1 MARRLICALA
11 ALARAYDW
19 TTPDAGLTPFNCT
32 AFPNPIQV
40 LLADGQKAPYNVSEL
55 DLATGRYTK
64 ICPNGFPTTKAVNGF
79 ALMQYPAT
87 GPQGP
92 ALADNVYGFVCVP
105 GQRKLQRFDCDS
117 ISQVDGTLNQQGEGQ
132 GKTCNAATFVGST
145 YYYTNGLQGANN
157 QIYLVSDVD
166 TDAPFFQPRGDAL
179 FNVSDKVLKGA
190 ENDITSLEEDTT
202 GAFTELIA
210 DGQPGRKYVVGLAEG
225 SVGAELFVARLDV
238 NAPGT
243 PAYYAVLYTDCAS
256 VDWSLRPKNA
266 QPPTPNNGCLIG
278 SSPTTA
284 GACRRRRSAGRR
296 RLPSARAVAGAAS
309 AGASPCSPGASS
321 TRTTTPSTST
331 TTENTR

>member
-19 TTPDAGLTPFNCT
+19 TTPDAGLTPFKCT

-64 ICPNGFPTTKAVNGF
+64 ICPNGFP
-79 ALMQYPAT
+79 
-87 GPQGP
+87 GP
-92 ALADNVYGFVCVP
+92 
-105 GQRKLQRFDCDS
+105 
-117 ISQVDGTLNQQGEGQ
+117 
-132 GKTCNAATFVGST
+132 
-145 YYYTNGLQGANN
+145 
-157 QIYLVSDVD
+157 
-166 TDAPFFQPRGDAL
+166 
-179 FNVSDKVLKGA
+179 
-190 ENDITSLEEDTT
+190 
-202 GAFTELIA
+202 
-210 DGQPGRKYVVGLAEG
+210 
-225 SVGAELFVARLDV
+225 
-238 NAPGT
+238 
-243 PAYYAVLYTDCAS
+243 
-256 VDWSLRPKNA
+256 
-266 QPPTPNNGCLIG
+266 G

-284 GACRRRRSAGRR
+284 GASRRRRSAGRR